1 MHLNLTFQVDTQKIP
16 MIIDLFDNPGV
27 RAWAEHCT
35 KLPSIRQVVRQPL
48 PGDQCLDVRDHAD
61 AWQHQQQIQQEL
73 SGSTTPIPLP
83 VSSADQIRQHHLNV
97 WHRLFTNETHKIDKL
112 WAHQAEL
119 VRIGKRQARA
129 QQQQAHEYH
138 WLHELNQVVH
148 RWERFL
154 TEWPRNTFTPDHSV
168 ELNLWP
174 ETTAHGF
181 PLIPRVDLDS
191 FVDCHSFAHA
201 DLILDQA
208 IHGKS
213 TMQSFLDNDD
223 PNHWDTTGHHLSH
236 GGCKLVTSTNRSG
249 MYQSNEFKQWLTN
262 NNVNYETVLGDFPLG
277 QIRNKDQALL
287 DLMASPA
294 FRIDSTNVD
303 FEIIL

>member
-1 MHLNLTFQVDTQKIP
+1 MQLNLTFHVQSQTIP

-35 KLPSIRQVVRQPL
+35 KLPHVRKVVRQPL
-48 PGDQCLDVRDHAD
+48 PGYPVLGAEDYAN
-61 AWQHQQQIQQEL
+61 AWQHQQQVQQEL

-83 VSSADQIRQHHLNV
+83 VTSADQVTQHHLNV
-97 WHRLFTNETHKIDKL
+97 WHRWFTDESKKID
-112 WAHQAEL
+112 QALAYEEM
-119 VRIGKRQARA
+119 
-129 QQQQAHEYH
+129 AHEYH

-148 RWERFL
+148 IWERFL
-154 TEWPRNTFTPDHSV
+154 TEWPRNTFAPEYSV

-174 ETTAHGF
+174 ETSAHGF
-181 PLIPRVDLDS
+181 PTIPSVDLEP
-191 FVDCHSFAHA
+191 FVDCHSFQQA

-223 PNHWDTTGHHLSH
+223 PKHWDTTGHHLSH
-236 GGCKLVTSTNRSG
+236 GGCKLVTSTNRSA

-262 NNVNYETVLGDFPLG
+262 NNVDYKTVLGDFPLG